1 MDDPKGQEE
10 QRARDAKIYLA
21 SRTHRCYSIVYPTKG
36 KFFNFQLRSK
46 TFIIFQAMNE
56 QAPISQSIQHRNLLC
71 LMVIWWFL
79 GTPACTTYTVWSVN
93 DGAVYINQKPITCG
107 GKFPGGFW
115 AVSVLYK
122 AEILLT
128 THQGIL
134 EGFHYSI
141 IDGPHNIL
149 LTRLGR
155 YVVFYKVTRQEFNW
169 SVNASSQAYEM
180 MIRYVITV
188 NPRTV

>member
-1 MDDPKGQEE
+1 MS
-10 QRARDAKIYLA
+10 A
-21 SRTHRCYSIVYPTKG
+21 
-36 KFFNFQLRSK
+36 
-46 TFIIFQAMNE
+46 
-56 QAPISQSIQHRNLLC
+56 
-71 LMVIWWFL
+71 
-79 GTPACTTYTVWSVN
+79 
-93 DGAVYINQKPITCG
+93 
-107 GKFPGGFW
+107 
-115 AVSVLYK
+115 LYK